1 MSWHYS
7 KKFLKENATF
17 ESIDTDGMAWTVE
30 KLLQKATNLQEACL
44 QDKNEADAKAREREF
59 EEVLDM
65 LNEHKGDLE
74 Q

>member
-1 MSWHYS
+1 
-7 KKFLKENATF
+7 
-17 ESIDTDGMAWTVE
+17 MAWTVE
-30 KLLQKATNLQEACL
+30 KLLQKATNLQEARL

>member
-1 MSWHYS
+1 MP
-7 KKFLKENATF
+7 LLNQLIPT
-17 ESIDTDGMAWTVE
+17 AWPETVE

-44 QDKNEADAKAREREF
+44 QDKNEAEAKAREREF

-74 Q
+74 